1 MEGNIKL
8 NINVNLIATFKML
21 AGKSSLLLE
30 MENGQSIMDAF
41 FMVLEMVPALKPH
54 WLGQDGLPQ
63 VSVHVFVNGNDAMT
77 LPEGLN
83 TQLNNGDCLDFVPP
97 VAGG

>member
-1 MEGNIKL
+1 
-8 NINVNLIATFKML
+8 ML
-21 AGKSSLLLE
+21 AGKSTLSLE
-30 MENGQSIMDAF
+30 MESGQSILDAF
-41 FMVLEMVPALKPH
+41 LVVLQKVPALSPH

-77 LPEGLN
+77 LTEGLN
-83 TQLNNGDCLDFVPP
+83 TPLNDGDCLDFVPP